1 MHTVLILMGVSG
13 CGKTLI
19 GKKLAQNFKCQFI
32 EGDDFHS
39 VKNKKK
45 MESGFALNDKDRAGW
60 LTALK
65 NCLSEMEERVVLSC
79 SALKRKYRKILCEH
93 PHNTIFIHLD
103 VAYNKVEE
111 RLKNRKGHFFNP
123 SLLQDQLN
131 ILEVLDAGETG
142 FMVNSDQNSEKIIA
156 DILSKLNDKKYE
168 FQNA

>member
-1 MHTVLILMGVSG
+1 MGVSG

-60 LTALK
+60 LTSLK
-65 NCLSEMEERVVLSC
+65 NCLSELDERVVLSC
-79 SALKRKYRKILCEH
+79 SALKRKYRTILSCN

-103 VAYNKVEE
+103 VTKHTLED
-111 RLKNRKGHFFNP
+111 RLNVRKGHFFNP

-131 ILEVLDAGETG
+131 NLQELDASENG
-142 FMVNSDQNSEKIIA
+142 FSVNSEQNSEKIIA